1 MLTSRSLIGSCTLR
15 LRATSKKHQLEN
27 SYFKII
33 QPYWTKGRSWIS
45 KMYHK
50 TKDSVTFNSQV
61 QFWCKLSIGV
71 IIFILLLTSAILQ
84 IIRNPKC
91 FQSLLGKSSYN
102 EGSTKL
108 NWSSS
113 DWVPWCGIN
122 SDQTT
127 CCNLLLEKMSFIS
140 GLIGIPFIALFF
152 SSDPSRIRIR
162 PILFGLTVQVLMGV
176 ICFQFP
182 IGRDAIQSAASV
194 VQKGVNYSQAGA
206 EFVFGDRFV

>member
-1 MLTSRSLIGSCTLR
+1 
-15 LRATSKKHQLEN
+15 
-27 SYFKII
+27 
-33 QPYWTKGRSWIS
+33 
-45 KMYHK
+45 MYHK

-102 EGSTKL
+102 EGSTHQS
-108 NWSSS
+108 WSGS
-113 DWVPWCGIN
+113 DLVPWYGI
-122 SDQTT
+122 
-127 CCNLLLEKMSFIS
+127 IS

-182 IGRDAIQSAASV
+182 IGRDAIQSAASA